1 MLRKRLAVSLVL
13 LLVTFMLVA
22 PATFGK
28 GGGGFGGGRSFS
40 GGGRSFGGGVRSGGF
55 SGGRSFSTPKVS
67 PPPSRGTFK
76 PSGGFATKFDT
87 DAASAQRAQSSRK
100 LYDRANGIFN
110 GGRPSS
116 VERVGPVTD
125 ETLQTRPGRQET
137 VFGRYYRQPVTTVYH
152 DSFNPWFWLWLLD
165 RSQHDRDLWV
175 YNHRDEMDQS
185 RYNDLVQKDA
195 DLERRLHDLE
205 QEGVAK
211 DPSYT
216 PPGVDQDLMYDDKQ
230 VQQAHTETQQHP
242 EWGMFFGTLA
252 VIGVSYLVFFVP
264 MFKPRRRFYR

>member
-1 MLRKRLAVSLVL
+1 MLRKRLSVSLVL
-13 LLVTFMLVA
+13 LLLTSLLAA
-22 PATFGK
+22 PAVLGK

-40 GGGRSFGGGVRSGGF
+40 GGSRSVGVRPGGF
-55 SGGRSFSTPKVS
+55 SGSRSFSPGRVS
-67 PPPSRGTFK
+67 PAPSRGTFK
-76 PSGGFATKFDT
+76 PSGGFLSKFDSG
-87 DAASAQRAQSSRK
+87 AASAQRAQSSRNM
-100 LYDRANGIFN
+100 YERANGIFN
-110 GGRPSS
+110 GGRTSS
-116 VERVGPVTD
+116 AERVGPVTD
-125 ETLQTRPGRQET
+125 ETLQTRPSRQET
-137 VFGRYYRQPVTTVYH
+137 IFGHYYRQPVTTVYH

-205 QEGVAK
+205 QQGVTK

-216 PPGVDQDLMYDDKQ
+216 PPGVDQDLMYNDKE
-230 VQQAHTETQQHP
+230 VQQVHTEDQHHP

-252 VIGVSYLVFFVP
+252 VIGGAYLVFFVP